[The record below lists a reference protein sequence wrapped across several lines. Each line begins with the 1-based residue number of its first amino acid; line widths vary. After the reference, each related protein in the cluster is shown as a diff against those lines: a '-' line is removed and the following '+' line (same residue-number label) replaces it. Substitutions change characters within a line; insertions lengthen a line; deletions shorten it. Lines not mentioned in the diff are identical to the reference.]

1 MANSWRSPNALAS
14 RGGWTRWWST
24 PPVVTAAWTR
34 ARPCSPPTTSR
45 CNTGSPT
52 GRTVVERFVA
62 ERRPRLSADD
72 REMVL
77 GWREVVEGRFE
88 VRRFEGDAVEL
99 HNLFDDVVTRL
110 LQHGTRGVRRGAE
123 ADVRRRPD
131 CAGPPGARRLAGQ
144 RALHRE
150 EFVQARGLGQPQRGH
165 QTRTRHQIRIIEHRP
180 DRVSGFHLRGVPCS
194 SRKSWCGNSDSP
206 AQQGHSRSTPR
217 SRPHAHRWT
226 SPRGLATGS
235 KCKGN
240 CDLPRVLL
248 KIRFELGGEASDSS
262 EHGGDHRHAGGYR
275 RSHRGRDC
283 RRHHE
288 LLGAQRRLD
297 LAGSHLDPALPAPAA
312 ERGRDLRGRQCPA

>member
-1 MANSWRSPNALAS
+1 VAGETSIDNLICRAADLNGELVAFAQRPRFARRLDAMVVDAARGHGCLDEGAAVLTTDHFALQHRFS
-14 RGGWTRWWST
+14 D
-24 PPVVTAAWTR
+24 
-34 ARPCSPPTTSR
+34 
-45 CNTGSPT
+45 

-165 QTRTRHQIRIIEHRP
+165 QPAHDTRFGLSNAGRI
-180 DRVSGFHLRGVPCS
+180 G
-194 SRKSWCGNSDSP
+194 
-206 AQQGHSRSTPR
+206 
-217 SRPHAHRWT
+217 
-226 SPRGLATGS
+226 
-235 KCKGN
+235 
-240 CDLPRVLL
+240 
-248 KIRFELGGEASDSS
+248 
-262 EHGGDHRHAGGYR
+262 
-275 RSHRGRDC
+275 
-283 RRHHE
+283 
-288 LLGAQRRLD
+288 
-297 LAGSHLDPALPAPAA
+297 
-312 ERGRDLRGRQCPA
+312 

>member
-110 LQHGTRGVRRGAE
+110 LQHGTRGVRRCGGGCSSSAGLCRST
-123 ADVRRRPD
+123 RRT
-131 CAGPPGARRLAGQ
+131 PPGWSAG
-144 RALHRE
+144 
-150 EFVQARGLGQPQRGH
+150 
-165 QTRTRHQIRIIEHRP
+165 
-180 DRVSGFHLRGVPCS
+180 
-194 SRKSWCGNSDSP
+194 
-206 AQQGHSRSTPR
+206 
-217 SRPHAHRWT
+217 T
-226 SPRGLATGS
+226 SPRGVRAG
-235 KCKGN
+235 
-240 CDLPRVLL
+240 PRT
-248 KIRFELGGEASDSS
+248 RPAAARAPNPHTTPDS
-262 EHGGDHRHAGGYR
+262 DHRTP
-275 RSHRGRDC
+275 
-283 RRHHE
+283 
-288 LLGAQRRLD
+288 
-297 LAGSHLDPALPAPAA
+297 AGSGERLSLTRCPLLESEIVVWQLRFSSPARAFSFYATLTSPRSSVDQPSRPSDRQQVQGQLRSAQGAA
-312 ERGRDLRGRQCPA
+312 QNPLRARRRGQR